1 MRYSPERDSRRAA
14 GIDVGTRRAAYC
26 SLSPRGQN
34 FDIWKMESFAVRGAD
49 LLERIESL
57 GTQLGELLEED
68 DPAIVAVED
77 GYVGR
82 NPRTS
87 LTIGMA
93 RGVAAFMAK
102 SATSA
107 AVHLVDPGEARKAIG
122 VARFGQG
129 RGAAKAAVVVA
140 VSRILCLTTS
150 APDEDEADA
159 AALAVWAA
167 NRLWQLSVR
176 GN

>member
-1 MRYSPERDSRRAA
+1 MRPSRADSPRAA

-26 SLSPRGQN
+26 SLSARGQN
-34 FDIWKMESFAVRGAD
+34 FDLWHMKSFAVKGD
-49 LLERIESL
+49 DILDRIENL
-57 GTQLGELLEED
+57 AMQLIELLEED
-68 DPAIVAVED
+68 RPAIVAVED

-87 LTIGMA
+87 LTLGMA
-93 RGVAAFMAK
+93 RGVAAFTAK
-102 SATSA
+102 SSTNAE
-107 AVHLVDPGEARKAIG
+107 VHLVDPGEARKAIG

-129 RGAAKAAVVVA
+129 RAAAKSAVIVA
-140 VSRILCLTTS
+140 VSRILCLTAS

-167 NRLWQLSVR
+167 NRLWQLNAIT
-176 GN
+176 G